1 MKTTGNTI
9 FISGGSAGIGLAI
22 AKKLSDAGNKI
33 IINGRNKERLEK
45 AQTELKDAIAIQL
58 IGSSIALSD
67 YILEI

>member
-33 IINGRNKERLEK
+33 IIKGRNKEII
-45 AQTELKDAIAIQL
+45 D
-58 IGSSIALSD
+58 IALSVFMD
-67 YILEI
+67 CF